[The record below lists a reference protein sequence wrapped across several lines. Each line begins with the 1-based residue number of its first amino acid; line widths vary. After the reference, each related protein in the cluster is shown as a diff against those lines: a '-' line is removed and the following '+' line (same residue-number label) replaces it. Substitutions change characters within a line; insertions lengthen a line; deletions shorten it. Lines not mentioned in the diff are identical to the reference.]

1 MCFDNNNKNAAAAT
15 AGNNDNFMTTTIL
28 PSSLYSSSSSVVVV
42 VVVVAAAVAV
52 VVVEVV
58 IVVVVALS
66 LLLLLSF
73 SKLLL
78 PPPLR
83 PLPPPPPNFEPN
95 HTCCDNDEIT
105 TSLAATSSSHE
116 GNRTKP
122 TSTISKADIATLSS
136 ICPGA
141 VQYLQGLAN
150 PAIFRVSNC
159 WRHERD
165 ARARYGVV
173 YGVCGDSTVC
183 QFLVQAPRGMAV
195 TVELK
200 SLSSACR
207 RRQQTYL
214 YAAWKQLLS
223 KPSRKMRNCKVPR
236 SGMPTTNQ
244 LYVFHFN
251 SPKIQVTFRAV
262 QNRLNV
268 VHRSPSYG
276 YMTALSKK
284 YCLTDAEVCGNLTVP
299 TGHVVMV
306 SFERS
311 LVYQHVVSSSL
322 FLDGQRRDDF
332 RIDKYFFDDY
342 RAQTL
347 FNAGLLRLC
356 VTLMPKQ
363 GDKKCFKMEFSFHP
377 KSKAP
382 KILSSGLYNC
392 SVDYYWR
399 FRRHLECNLKVECE
413 DGRDETEHCP
423 FSSPACQGWVA
434 SHRKCYK
441 VISLQSDIAPSD
453 AVLECR
459 ARGATLASIRTKQEQ
474 KHHKVFYKG
483 NKTML
488 TGLWLPGL
496 NSGPFMYRH
505 FFRWHDKTLL
515 YTWKHLE
522 IQYPSSRESNVFF
535 GYAKVDRPRLRTKLY
550 PLTKATNVFLCEKY
564 VVENLP
570 KSEINYLFADRNLS
584 SIRHEEQMLSECS
597 NGQITHAFLSCD
609 PKSGCGESLC
619 IFINRTTQIL
629 PAQIVPT
636 GDMRDLIVAV
646 YTCISDKTEIP
657 YTLVCDFRNDCA
669 NKSDESFCQHPPCE
683 AFSCHN
689 SQCVTKSKKCNGLS
703 DCLDNSDE
711 RECAISWK
719 DYDKA
724 NYYHGSPLLIDLDGK
739 GYFKFA
745 LMNISEPCPDTHYR
759 CATFRF
765 HCLPIYTRCN
775 ELYDCPDYE
784 DERDCEDITCPGL
797 YRCRDSTVCVHVDHV
812 CDGWSQ
818 CPQRDDEWLCG
829 MVCPPEC
836 LCQGHAFLCPQP
848 FSAHLFPQ
856 LRYLDARGSGMTLDK
871 LTNNVYLVNLNLANC
886 PTQFLSGVKFPNLL
900 TIDLSRNR
908 ITTIVMND
916 LLNFPNLQVLVL
928 KGNPLTSFTRTSSD
942 RQQDVLRTVG
952 QQGALRTVDLSEI
965 SLGVLDGQFFSF
977 TPRVQYLNV
986 SFSSIHTL
994 SPRAFR
1000 NIPDIIELDIRGNVI
1015 RTFSA
1020 DVFHCLSHLKLVLSP
1035 HYRLCCE
1042 DLHPNK
1048 FPGVRCLARQ
1058 HAVSSCRRLLASDL
1072 HELVFLVLSVLTIV
1086 GNLACL
1092 VSHLVLTRKVCI
1104 FMVNLQ
1110 CANLS
1115 MGIYTSVI
1123 AAAHE
1128 MFKGQYSQYQE
1139 RWTASVTC
1147 KMAGFLSLLSSEM
1160 SVVIIFLFTLDHLLV
1175 FCFPFSTCRF
1185 SKTSAAVT
1193 CVMAWFVGML
1203 LASIPLVSGL
1213 PRWEQYGHT
1222 GICSLGI
1229 YDTPHTDDFSFF
1241 HCTAVVNCFTCVVM
1255 SAGQVMINRSMP
1267 KHQILVETSMKHVC
1281 ASVDLKMKI
1290 AVTDVVG
1297 WAAITTTSALH
1308 LAGVTGSEKLNVLMA
1323 VLALPL
1329 NSAVNPLLSLWHTAT
1344 YRQRQTREERLLHML
1359 KSRIVYTSAK

>member
-1 MCFDNNNKNAAAAT
+1 M
-15 AGNNDNFMTTTIL
+15 
-28 PSSLYSSSSSVVVV
+28 
-42 VVVVAAAVAV
+42 
-52 VVVEVV
+52 
-58 IVVVVALS
+58 
-66 LLLLLSF
+66 
-73 SKLLL
+73 
-78 PPPLR
+78 
-83 PLPPPPPNFEPN
+83 
-95 HTCCDNDEIT
+95 
-105 TSLAATSSSHE
+105 
-116 GNRTKP
+116 
-122 TSTISKADIATLSS
+122 
-136 ICPGA
+136 
-141 VQYLQGLAN
+141 
-150 PAIFRVSNC
+150 
-159 WRHERD
+159 
-165 ARARYGVV
+165 
-173 YGVCGDSTVC
+173 CGDSTVC
-183 QFLVQAPRGMAV
+183 QFLVQGPRGTTV
-195 TVELK
+195 TVEIK
-200 SLSSACR
+200 SLSSVCR
-207 RRQQTYL
+207 RKQKTYL
-214 YAAWKQLLS
+214 YTSWAQSLS
-223 KPSRKMRNCKVPR
+223 KPSRKIRNCKVPR
-236 SGMPTTNQ
+236 SRIPTTNQ
-244 LYVFHFN
+244 LYVFHYN
-251 SPKIQVTFRAV
+251 SPKIQMTFQAV
-262 QNRLNV
+262 PDRLNV
-268 VHRSPSYG
+268 VHTSRSYG
-276 YMTALSKK
+276 YITASSGK
-284 YCLTDAEVCGNLTVP
+284 YCFIDTKVCGNLTVP
-299 TGHVVMV
+299 AGHVVMV
-306 SFERS
+306 SLERS
-311 LVYQHVVSSSL
+311 SVCQHVASASL
-322 FLDGQRRDDF
+322 FVDEIQRDDF
-332 RIDKYFFDDY
+332 RIDKYFFEDY
-342 RAQTL
+342 RAQTT
-347 FNAGLLRLC
+347 FKADQLRLC
-356 VTLMPKQ
+356 VTLKLKQ
-363 GDKKCFKMEFSFHP
+363 GDNTCFQLKFSFHP
-377 KSKAP
+377 ESKAP
-382 KILSSGLYNC
+382 KRLLSGLYNC
-392 SVDYYWR
+392 SVDYYR
-399 FRRHLECNLKVECE
+399 TFKQHLHCNLKVECE
-413 DGRDETEHCP
+413 DGRDETGRCP

-434 SHRKCYK
+434 SRRKCYK
-441 VISLQSDIAPSD
+441 VINLQSDIAPSD

-474 KHHKVFYKG
+474 KHHHKVFDTGSGESKIV
-483 NKTML
+483 L

-515 YTWKHLE
+515 YTWKHLD
-522 IQYPSSRESNVFF
+522 IQYPSRHSNVFF
-535 GYAKVDRPRLRTKLY
+535 GYTKVDRPKLLMKLY

-570 KSEINYLFADRNLS
+570 ESEINYLFADRNLS

-597 NGQITHAFLSCD
+597 NGQITQSFLSCD

-619 IFINRTTQIL
+619 IFSNRTTQIL
-629 PAQIVPT
+629 PARVVPT
-636 GDMRDLIVAV
+636 GDMTDLIVSV
-646 YTCISDKTEIP
+646 YTCKLDKTEIP

-669 NKSDESFCQHPPCE
+669 DKSDESFCQHPPCE
-683 AFSCHN
+683 AFLCNN
-689 SQCVTKSKKCNGLS
+689 SQCVTISKRCNGLS

-711 RECAISWK
+711 RECVTGGK

-724 NYYHGSPLLIDLDGK
+724 NYYHGHPLLIDLDGK
-739 GYFKFA
+739 GYFQFV

-775 ELYDCPDYE
+775 ELYDCPYHE

-829 MVCPPEC
+829 MVCPPQC
-836 LCQGHAFLCPQP
+836 LCQGHAFLCSRP
-848 FSAHLFPQ
+848 FPAHLFPQ

-871 LTNNVYLVNLNLANC
+871 LANSVYLVNLNLANC
-886 PTQFLSGVKFPNLL
+886 STQFLSGVKFPNLL
-900 TIDLSRNR
+900 TMDLSRNR

-916 LLNFPNLQVLVL
+916 LLNFPNLQVLIL
-928 KGNPLTSFTRTSSD
+928 KGNPLTSCTRTSSD

-952 QQGALRTVDLSEI
+952 QQDALRTVDLSEI
-965 SLGVLDGQFFSF
+965 SLGVLDGQVFSF

-994 SPRAFR
+994 SPRVFR
-1000 NIPDIIELDIRGNVI
+1000 NMPDIIELDIRGNVI
-1015 RTFSA
+1015 QTFSLE
-1020 DVFHCLSHLKLVLSP
+1020 VFHGLSHLERVLSP

-1048 FPGVRCLARQ
+1048 FPAVRCLAPQ
-1058 HAVSSCRRLLASDL
+1058 HPVSSCRRLLTSDV
-1072 HELVFLVLSVLTIV
+1072 HRLVFLVLSVLAIV

-1139 RWTASVTC
+1139 RWMASVTC

-1175 FCFPFSTCRF
+1175 FCFPLSTCRF

-1213 PRWEQYGHT
+1213 PRWEQYGQT
-1222 GICSLGI
+1222 GICSLVI
-1229 YDTPHTDDFSFF
+1229 NDTPHTDDFSFF
-1241 HCTAVVNCFTCVVM
+1241 HCTAVVNCFTCVVVA
-1255 SAGQVMINRSMP
+1255 AGQAMINRSMP
-1267 KHQILVETSMKHVC
+1267 KHQILVETSKKHVC

-1297 WAAITTTSALH
+1297 WAAITTTNALH
-1308 LAGVTGSEKLNVLMA
+1308 LAGVTGSEKLNVFMA

-1329 NSAVNPLLSLWHTAT
+1329 NSVVNPLLCLWHAAT

-1359 KSRIVYTSAK
+1359 KSRIV

>member
-1 MCFDNNNKNAAAAT
+1 MI
-15 AGNNDNFMTTTIL
+15 MMR
-28 PSSLYSSSSSVVVV
+28 SSCSCCSGSIF
-42 VVVVAAAVAV
+42 VVAAAAASAAVAATAAVAAAAAIAATVVVAV
-52 VVVEVV
+52 VVIIIIIKI
-58 IVVVVALS
+58 IVAVTTKV
-66 LLLLLSF
+66 
-73 SKLLL
+73 
-78 PPPLR
+78 
-83 PLPPPPPNFEPN
+83 EPN

-105 TSLAATSSSHE
+105 LATTTSPHE
-116 GNRTKP
+116 FNKTKP
-122 TSTISKADIATLSS
+122 TSTISKADLATLSS

-141 VQYLQGLAN
+141 VQYLQGLEN

-173 YGVCGDSTVC
+173 YAVCGDSTVC
-183 QFLVQAPRGMAV
+183 QFLVQAPRGTTV
-195 TVELK
+195 TVEIK
-200 SLSSACR
+200 SLSPVCKRSK
-207 RRQQTYL
+207 QKTYL
-214 YAAWKQLLS
+214 YTAYAQSLS
-223 KPSRKMRNCKVPR
+223 KPSGKIRNCKVPR
-236 SGMPTTNQ
+236 LRVPASSQ

-251 SPKIQVTFRAV
+251 SPKLQVTFQV
-262 QNRLNV
+262 VPNSLKV
-268 VHRSPSYG
+268 VHTFPSKG
-276 YMTALSKK
+276 YMTALSRKH
-284 YCLTDAEVCGNLTVP
+284 CFTDAEVCGNLTVP
-299 TGHVVMV
+299 AGHVVMV

-311 LVYQHVVSSSL
+311 SVYQHVTSASL

-332 RIDKYFFDDY
+332 RIDKYFFEDY
-342 RAQTL
+342 RTQTF
-347 FNAGLLRLC
+347 FNADLLRLC
-356 VTLMPKQ
+356 VILTLRQ
-363 GDKKCFKMEFSFHP
+363 GDNTCFKMDFSFLP
-377 KSKAP
+377 KLKAP
-382 KILSSGLYNC
+382 KFLRSGLYNC
-392 SVDYYWR
+392 SVDYYR
-399 FRRHLECNLKVECE
+399 TFAKHLHCNLKVECE

-434 SHRKCYK
+434 SRRKCYK
-441 VISLQSDIAPSD
+441 MISLQSDIAPSD

-459 ARGATLASIRTKQEQ
+459 ARGAMLASIRTKQEQ
-474 KHHKVFYKG
+474 KHHYKIFDTG
-483 NKTML
+483 SGENKIVL
-488 TGLWLPGL
+488 TGLWLPPL

-522 IQYPSSRESNVFF
+522 IQYPSRQSNVFF
-535 GYAKVDRPRLRTKLY
+535 GYTKVDRPRLHMKFY
-550 PLTKATNVFLCEKY
+550 PLMEATNVFLCEKY
-564 VVENLP
+564 VVASLP
-570 KSEINYLFADRNLS
+570 ETKITYLSADRNLS
-584 SIRHEEQMLSECS
+584 SIRHEEQMLSGCS

-609 PKSGCGESLC
+609 PKSGCGENLC

-629 PAQIVPT
+629 PARVVPA
-636 GDMRDLIVAV
+636 GDLADLIVAV
-646 YTCISDKTEIP
+646 YTCKSDKTEIP

-669 NKSDESFCQHPPCE
+669 DKSDESFCQHPPCE

-711 RECAISWK
+711 KHCMLFRTK
-719 DYDKA
+719 DYNKA
-724 NYYHGSPLLIDLDGK
+724 NYYHRHPLLIDLDGK
-739 GYFKFA
+739 GYFTFA
-745 LMNISEPCPDTHYR
+745 LMDISEPCPDTHYR
-759 CATFRF
+759 CAPVGP

-775 ELYDCPDYE
+775 RFYDCPYHE
-784 DERDCEDITCPGL
+784 DERDCEVITCPGL
-797 YRCRDSTVCVHVDHV
+797 YRCRNSTVCVHVDHV

-848 FSAHLFPQ
+848 FSAHLFPH

-900 TIDLSRNR
+900 TMDLSRNR
-908 ITTIVMND
+908 IATIVMKD
-916 LLNFPNLQVLVL
+916 LLNFQNLQVLVL
-928 KGNPLTSFTRTSSD
+928 KGNPLTSFTRTSSV
-942 RQQDVLRTVG
+942 RQQD
-952 QQGALRTVDLSEI
+952 ALRTMDLSET
-965 SLGVLDGQFFSF
+965 SLKVLDGQIFSL

-1048 FPGVRCLARQ
+1048 FPAVRCLAPQ
-1058 HAVSSCRRLLASDL
+1058 HAVSSCRYLLASDL
-1072 HELVFLVLSVLTIV
+1072 HKLVFLVLSVLAV
-1086 GNLACL
+1086 LGNLACL

-1193 CVMAWFVGML
+1193 CAMAWFVGML
-1203 LASIPLVSGL
+1203 LASVPLVSGL

-1241 HCTAVVNCFTCVVM
+1241 HYTAVVNCFTCVVV
-1255 SAGQVMINRSMP
+1255 SAGQAMINRSMP
-1267 KHQILVETSMKHVC
+1267 KHQILAENSMKHVR

-1308 LAGVTGSEKLNVLMA
+1308 LAGVTGSEKLNVFIA
-1323 VLALPL
+1323 ALALPL
-1329 NSAVNPLLSLWHTAT
+1329 NSAVNPLLSLWHAAT
-1344 YRQRQTREERLLHML
+1344 YRQRQTREERLLRML
-1359 KSRIVYTSAK
+1359 KSRIRC